1 MQIKSIILAGVCGC
15 LCTFGQGK
23 ADEGIS
29 SSDDVKNPL
38 KEETPLKDQ
47 KDRPNIDPRWSK
59 KCASLASSIFVK
71 AYENGK
77 FIGIVLIERGRPPL
91 GAALPGGLI
100 RYEETAEGCAKRT
113 LFDEC
118 GIPEVSNLQQFH
130 VYSDPQRDPRMHVID
145 TVFTARIDDIKLSSG
160 TDAKRVQV
168 CAIDQIPWDRL
179 CFDHREIL
187 RDCLNQEMNQNCAI
201 NSTEKMDV
209 GSISLDRAER
219 NKNDFNIAT
228 KKAYH
233 PPFLAASVIIE
244 VYEKGAFKGIILIE
258 RGKEPLGM
266 AIPGGHVEYGEQVGY
281 TAQREMREECSLELK
296 DLRQFKIYSSPDRDP
311 RKHTIDVIHI
321 ARVDDVMPKA
331 GDDAAKAFVYPLDQI
346 PWEKLVFDHAKVLK
360 DYIAYREGSLSNT
373 CVDCFRIPFTKVQ
386 NPLNLTNKETTP
398 LVVKP
403 ESTKN

>member
-1 MQIKSIILAGVCGC
+1 MILASICGG
-15 LCTFGQGK
+15 LCTFGSGK
-23 ADEGIS
+23 DDKEIS
-29 SSDDVKNPL
+29 SSNDVKTPL
-38 KEETPLKDQ
+38 KEEISPNDQ
-47 KDRPNIDPRWSK
+47 SNKPNIDPRWSR

-71 AYENGK
+71 VYEKGK
-77 FIGIVLIERGRPPL
+77 FVGIVLIERGRPPL
-91 GAALPGGLI
+91 GPALPGGLI

-130 VYSDPQRDPRMHVID
+130 VYSDPQRDPRIHVID
-145 TVFTARIDDIKLSSG
+145 TVFTARIDDVKLSSG

-187 RDCLNQEMNQNCAI
+187 RDCLNHEFNQSYSI
-201 NSTEKMDV
+201 SSTEKIDV
-209 GSISLDRAER
+209 GSVSLNSLER
-219 NKNDFNIAT
+219 NKNDFNVAT

-244 VYEKGAFKGIILIE
+244 VYEKGIFKGIVLIE

-266 AIPGGHVEYGEQVGY
+266 AIPGGHVEYGEMVDF
-281 TAQREMREECSLELK
+281 TARREMREECNLELK
-296 DLRQFKIYSSPDRDP
+296 DLRQFKVYSSPDRDP

-346 PWEKLVFDHAKVLK
+346 PWEKLVFDHTKILK

-373 CVDCFRIPFTKVQ
+373 CVDCFRVPFTKIQ
-386 NPLNLTNKETTP
+386 SSGLNLTNNETIP

-403 ESTKN
+403 EPSKN